1 MRVLD
6 WAPAEDD
13 DQQQTQPIKDE
24 DKMEEF
30 QNSIDKCFAS
40 INNPIQFWI
49 EQQYRQPHASWMALD
64 IFGIPPTEADNE
76 HLYSIAG
83 DMVMKKRYGLSTNI
97 IGAVQCL

>member
-13 DQQQTQPIKDE
+13 DQQQTQPIEDE

-30 QNSIDKCFAS
+30 QNSIDKHFAS

-49 EQQYRQPHASWMALD
+49 EQQYR
-64 IFGIPPTEADNE
+64 
-76 HLYSIAG
+76 
-83 DMVMKKRYGLSTNI
+83 
-97 IGAVQCL
+97 